1 MELVY
6 GRRPVAEV
14 LEGPRHTHKVY
25 ITAAGRT
32 DDSLQALLS
41 AARRRNIAV
50 VETTRDEMDRRLGD
64 VVHQGVAAEV
74 SPYMYAELA
83 DVLGRLEGRSDGLI
97 VVLDKV
103 TDPQNLGAV
112 IRTAAAAGANG
123 ILVGKKRS
131 AAVTPAVVKVS
142 AGLTEKAAIVRTNLS
157 DALIRLKEGG
167 FWIVGADSAG
177 GRRHWDL
184 DLTGKIAVVM
194 GSESRGLSR
203 LVRERCD
210 WLAALP
216 LAPGVDSLNVSAA
229 AAVFIYEVLRQR
241 GTV

>member
-14 LEGPRHTHKVY
+14 LEGPRQAHKVY
-25 ITAAGRT
+25 VTATGGT
-32 DDSLQALLS
+32 DDGLQALLS
-41 AARRRNIAV
+41 AAHRRDIAV
-50 VETTRDEMDRRLGD
+50 VETSREEMDRRLGD

-74 SPYMYAELA
+74 SPYIYAELA
-83 DVLGRLEGRSDGLI
+83 DILGRLEGKTEGLI
-97 VVLDKV
+97 VALDKV

-112 IRTAAAAGANG
+112 IRTAAAAGAEG
-123 ILVGKKRS
+123 ILIGKKRS
-131 AAVTPAVVKVS
+131 AAVTPAAVKAS
-142 AGLTEKAAIVRTNLS
+142 AGMTEKAAIVRINLS
-157 DALIRLKEGG
+157 DALVRLKEGG
-167 FWIVGADSAG
+167 FWVVGADSAG

-184 DLTGKIAVVM
+184 DLTGRVAVVV
-194 GSESRGLSR
+194 GSEGRGLSR

-229 AAVFIYEVLRQR
+229 AAVFLYEVLRQR
-241 GTV
+241 GTA

>member
-6 GRRPVAEV
+6 GRRPVTEV
-14 LEGPRHTHKVY
+14 LEGPRHVY
-25 ITAAGRT
+25 KIYIAAGRM
-32 DDSLQALLS
+32 DDGLKSLLS
-41 AARRRNIAV
+41 AAGRHEIAV
-50 VETTRDEMDRRLGD
+50 VETTRQEMDRRFGD
-64 VVHQGVAAEV
+64 VVHQGVGAEV
-74 SPYMYAELA
+74 ATYIYAELA
-83 DVLGRLEGRSDGLI
+83 DILERLEGSSDGLI
-97 VVLDKV
+97 VALDKV

-112 IRTAAAAGANG
+112 IRTAIAAGAEG
-123 ILVGKKRS
+123 ILIGKKRS
-131 AAVTPAVVKVS
+131 AAVTPAVVKAS

-157 DALIRLKEGG
+157 DALIRLKDGG

-177 GRRHWDL
+177 AQRHWDL

-194 GSESRGLSR
+194 GSEGRGLSH

-229 AAVFIYEVLRQR
+229 TAVILYEVLRQR
-241 GTV
+241 ATA